1 MYDRI
6 PYQVK
11 QREGDRGITKE
22 NKEKSR
28 HTDFKEDKSNG
39 NASVA
44 ISHVRLR
51 KLDSKKE

>member
-1 MYDRI
+1 VYDRI

-11 QREGDRGITKE
+11 QREGDRRITKE

-39 NASVA
+39 SANVA
-44 ISHVRLR
+44 NSRVRLT